1 MPPTPSNDDR
11 SQPPDDAAAAY
22 VAAAYAAAR
31 DEAAAR
37 GARANEAAERA
48 TPANGTTE
56 RATPA
61 SPAPAK
67 GTAERATPAD
77 QAAGRVTPAEG
88 TAARVPPRDE
98 TAARV
103 AVANEDAARVA
114 AAKAKAAEGN
124 AADAGPQDP
133 DLDSGEEPIRT
144 LLWTAATCRPLE
156 EVAALVSLLRHT
168 GEVNSP
174 GDEALRAA
182 AVARPLDEVRQLV
195 AMLNEA
201 PHEVDEADTT
211 LRAAAVGRP
220 IEDVAQLVSILGHEE
235 GDHARSPAAEP
246 AAARKNPA
254 KTEPVTTP
262 LVGGRDAAA
271 RPAAGSE
278 RPGGRT
284 AWPTV
289 GTRGAVP
296 SVGDALGDDTPS
308 PALRSVLRWPAA
320 VLLFACGVI
329 HLPTDFA
336 HLRSGGYADALSIAV
351 TVLCLVFGVWLAVR
365 DTVRVWAASAA
376 TAIGIVALHALASVG
391 TVDLLESS
399 LGESFAWADA
409 AAVSCAAVGAVLAGS
424 ALLRRQKEPDAANGA

>member
-1 MPPTPSNDDR
+1 MTTDPTKPPTPSNDDR
-11 SQPPDDAAAAY
+11 SQPPDDAAAY

-37 GARANEAAERA
+37 SARANEAA
-48 TPANGTTE
+48 P
-56 RATPA
+56 
-61 SPAPAK
+61 
-67 GTAERATPAD
+67 RATPAD
-77 QAAGRVTPAEG
+77 GAAGHVTPADD

-114 AAKAKAAEGN
+114 AAKAKAADGS

-133 DLDSGEEPIRT
+133 DLDPSEEPIRT

-168 GEVNSP
+168 GEVPSP

-182 AVARPLDEVRQLV
+182 AVARPLDEVRELV

-235 GDHARSPAAEP
+235 SDHARSPAAEP
-246 AAARKNPA
+246 AAARKSPV
-254 KTEPVTTP
+254 KTEAVTTP
-262 LVGGRDAAA
+262 LAGSRDAAA
-271 RPAAGSE
+271 EPAAGAE

-284 AWPTV
+284 PWPTV
-289 GTRGAVP
+289 GTRGTVP

-424 ALLRRQKEPDAANGA
+424 ALLRRQKEPDTANGA